1 MIDQLKEAV
10 QSDYNQA
17 IIIQLGD
24 KEPAMSIYKSPS
36 IYPITAISKN
46 PKEVKEQAD
55 KGIVHITENGR
66 GAYVFMGMQVFDD
79 LIRREREDAAYE
91 QYLHDGVGRGI
102 ADLEAGRY
110 TTSREA
116 MFARAAEIRAK
127 RLGGSDA

>member
-1 MIDQLKEAV
+1 
-10 QSDYNQA
+10 
-17 IIIQLGD
+17 
-24 KEPAMSIYKSPS
+24 MSIYKSPS

-91 QYLHDGVGRGI
+91 QYLHDEVGRGI

-116 MFARAAEIRAK
+116 MFARAAEIRAR
-127 RLGGSDA
+127 RLSGSDA

>member
-1 MIDQLKEAV
+1 
-10 QSDYNQA
+10 
-17 IIIQLGD
+17 
-24 KEPAMSIYKSPS
+24 MSIYKSPS

-91 QYLHDGVGRGI
+91 QYLHDEVGRGI

-110 TTSREA
+110 TTSIDA
-116 MFARAAEIRAK
+116 AFDRAVEIRETRQRGA
-127 RLGGSDA
+127 DA

>member
-55 KGIVHITENGR
+55 KGIR
-66 GAYVFMGMQVFDD
+66 KAP
-79 LIRREREDAAYE
+79 DAP
-91 QYLHDGVGRGI
+91 
-102 ADLEAGRY
+102 
-110 TTSREA
+110 
-116 MFARAAEIRAK
+116 
-127 RLGGSDA
+127 

>member
-1 MIDQLKEAV
+1 MIDQLREAV

-17 IIIQLGD
+17 IIIQLDD

-91 QYLHDGVGRGI
+91 QYLHDEVGRGI
-102 ADLEAGRY
+102 ADLEVGRY

>member
-46 PKEVKEQAD
+46 PKAVKEQAD

-91 QYLHDGVGRGI
+91 QYLHDEVGRGI
-102 ADLEAGRY
+102 ADLEVGRY

-116 MFARAAEIRAK
+116 MFARAAEIRA
-127 RLGGSDA
+127 RRPGGSDA